1 VREGAASV
9 PVWPRQRGRRRRLGA
24 EAEDGVIIH
33 VRVIS
38 WIPAELHMFIRIFN
52 PFEMHRLYR
61 ARKSAVVKAEAV
73 AVAAGGD
80 VSRR

>member
-1 VREGAASV
+1 VQEGAASV
-9 PVWPRQRGRRRRLGA
+9 PLWPRRRGQRRRRRLGA
-24 EAEDGVIIH
+24 EAEDGVIVH

-38 WIPAELHMFIRIFN
+38 WIPAVLHMFIRVFN

-61 ARKSAVVKAEAV
+61 ARKSALVKAEAV

-80 VSRR
+80 V